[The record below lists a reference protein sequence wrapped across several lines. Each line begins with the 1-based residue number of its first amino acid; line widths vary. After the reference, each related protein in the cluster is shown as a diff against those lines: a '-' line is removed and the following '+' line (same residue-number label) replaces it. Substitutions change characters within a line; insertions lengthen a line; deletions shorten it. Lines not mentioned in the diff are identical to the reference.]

1 MKGILSNFK
10 PGLLPVIITG
20 TKHYPIAPDPIYYV
34 LFTGKCPVYTDDKI
48 IAPLELVTWDD

>member
-10 PGLLPVIITG
+10 PGLLPVINTG
-20 TKHYPIAPDPIYYV
+20 TKHYPIAPDPMYYAWLRGRPPIYE
-34 LFTGKCPVYTDDKI
+34 DDKI